1 MAATVDS
8 YSLYCKGVHGIAK
21 EKAIRC
27 HIRAVSSS
35 LVSCRRGCSANCC
48 RGGLINTYPH
58 VDASR
63 FAPVLRLLLG
73 LDINSPPVV
82 AADEDGEG
90 AEDVID
96 AEAEALLVVL

>member
-1 MAATVDS
+1 
-8 YSLYCKGVHGIAK
+8 
-21 EKAIRC
+21 
-27 HIRAVSSS
+27 
-35 LVSCRRGCSANCC
+35 
-48 RGGLINTYPH
+48 
-58 VDASR
+58 
-63 FAPVLRLLLG
+63 VLRLLLG